1 MQAAGG
7 PRGACA
13 PSSRGFL
20 LKALPCSSWGAG
32 AGWGQP
38 RTDFPV
44 PRACGATRQ
53 RPPGLRL
60 LLSFAFGAPVC
71 THSVPTAGLA
81 SNSRSETYLPLL
93 RPGITGAEKC
103 DGQTPSEGDDRDR
116 RTRVTEGLRI
126 APQQQVLRVSAAAAD
141 QSHSAQRALS
151 APASAAARGLEGRPR
166 GSRSTQTRNAT
177 RTGEQRERARTPL
190 PRARGCTA
198 ATWRGDAHV
207 CPHVAVRSCPR
218 EGGTCPLGPH
228 RSANVAQ
235 ATHLGRTLTRAR
247 AGRDRPAHGTHTHT
261 SRHTLMCTPVPLVR
275 DEDRDA
281 VTRTHTEPLTNT
293 QTGPHIQVAA
303 AWLPHRHVVSSP
315 SVSSGKE
322 KRTGSV
328 QPDLQEPRAPQPPV
342 SFQGGAQ
349 SPLCARN
356 AFTCMLPSA
365 DSRRSAPRG
374 GDVIP
379 CHGQTRGARF

>member
-7 PRGACA
+7 PRGARA

-20 LKALPCSSWGAG
+20 LKALPCSSWGVG

-93 RPGITGAEKC
+93 QPGITGAEKC

-126 APQQQVLRVSAAAAD
+126 APQQQVLRGSAAAAD

-151 APASAAARGLEGRPR
+151 APASAVAGGLEGRPR
-166 GSRSTQTRNAT
+166 GSRSTQTRHGRASSGSGLARLSHVPVGAQLQPGEGT
-177 RTGEQRERARTPL
+177 LTCAHTWLCAAAPVRAARVRSGRTEAQTLRRPHIL
-190 PRARGCTA
+190 
-198 ATWRGDAHV
+198 DAH
-207 CPHVAVRSCPR
+207 
-218 EGGTCPLGPH
+218 
-228 RSANVAQ
+228 
-235 ATHLGRTLTRAR
+235 
-247 AGRDRPAHGTHTHT
+247 
-261 SRHTLMCTPVPLVR
+261 
-275 DEDRDA
+275 
-281 VTRTHTEPLTNT
+281 
-293 QTGPHIQVAA
+293 
-303 AWLPHRHVVSSP
+303 
-315 SVSSGKE
+315 
-322 KRTGSV
+322 
-328 QPDLQEPRAPQPPV
+328 
-342 SFQGGAQ
+342 
-349 SPLCARN
+349 
-356 AFTCMLPSA
+356 
-365 DSRRSAPRG
+365 
-374 GDVIP
+374 
-379 CHGQTRGARF
+379 

>member
-7 PRGACA
+7 PRG
-13 PSSRGFL
+13 GFL

-126 APQQQVLRVSAAAAD
+126 APLNGRCC
-141 QSHSAQRALS
+141 
-151 APASAAARGLEGRPR
+151 AS
-166 GSRSTQTRNAT
+166 
-177 RTGEQRERARTPL
+177 L
-190 PRARGCTA
+190 PRRLIKATA
-198 ATWRGDAHV
+198 
-207 CPHVAVRSCPR
+207 
-218 EGGTCPLGPH
+218 
-228 RSANVAQ
+228 
-235 ATHLGRTLTRAR
+235 
-247 AGRDRPAHGTHTHT
+247 
-261 SRHTLMCTPVPLVR
+261 
-275 DEDRDA
+275 
-281 VTRTHTEPLTNT
+281 
-293 QTGPHIQVAA
+293 
-303 AWLPHRHVVSSP
+303 
-315 SVSSGKE
+315 
-322 KRTGSV
+322 
-328 QPDLQEPRAPQPPV
+328 
-342 SFQGGAQ
+342 
-349 SPLCARN
+349 
-356 AFTCMLPSA
+356 
-365 DSRRSAPRG
+365 RSAPSQRRRALR
-374 GDVIP
+374 P
-379 CHGQTRGARF
+379 GA